1 MTQPVLA
8 DHAAAKEDQDWLAL
22 NQELLHLLQV

>member
-8 DHAAAKEDQDWLAL
+8 DHAAAKENQDWLAHS
-22 NQELLHLLQV
+22 QELLHQLQV